1 MFVFLLIFFGIL
13 FTVVNCCILVFSTNS
28 VSNSRSKSEHLLP
41 VLLYSEIL
49 FIVSETAIACLR
61 PTERILFWRGGAKN
75 LFLIISVG
83 VQWRTSFS
91 ERDVC
96 KSKKSRTGTF
106 CLPHH
111 SKYCILTSL
120 TFVFE

>member
-1 MFVFLLIFFGIL
+1 MRDENSIKTKLSWSKTFVRKWFNIK
-13 FTVVNCCILVFSTNS
+13 T
-28 VSNSRSKSEHLLP
+28 K
-41 VLLYSEIL
+41 
-49 FIVSETAIACLR
+49 
-61 PTERILFWRGGAKN
+61 AKD
-75 LFLIISVG
+75 FHSDYAVEEVG